1 MKKSPQ
7 TGQPFSQRVRRT
19 LNDLAVIQQ
28 SLLENPGHEADP
40 SGPDQL
46 MDLELAAELKSVVD
60 ALRRLLWAYVQV
72 LSAGSGRDPHE
83 VLEWYKMEIAVD
95 MLRSIRSHSSSNLPP
110 DLEKGSFDQLVSQ
123 ALAITAMHA
132 KPNM

>member
-1 MKKSPQ
+1 MKKSSQ
-7 TGQPFSQRVRRT
+7 SGQPLSQRVRRT

-28 SLLENPGHEADP
+28 SLMETAGHEADP
-40 SGPDQL
+40 SGPNQL

-60 ALRRLLWAYVQV
+60 ALRRLLWAYIQV
-72 LSAGSGRDPHE
+72 LSSGSGREPQE

-95 MLRSIRSHSSSNLPP
+95 MLRSIRSRNSSNVPP
-110 DLEKGSFDQLVSQ
+110 DLDKGSFDQLVSQ

-132 KPNM
+132 KPNI

>member
-1 MKKSPQ
+1 
-7 TGQPFSQRVRRT
+7 
-19 LNDLAVIQQ
+19 
-28 SLLENPGHEADP
+28 
-40 SGPDQL
+40 

-60 ALRRLLWAYVQV
+60 ALRRLLWAYIRV
-72 LSAGSGRDPHE
+72 LSTGSGRHPHE

-95 MLRSIRSHSSSNLPP
+95 MLRSIRSRSSSNLPP

-132 KPNM
+132 KPNI